1 MKMQHELTSSLPQR
15 FSITVDKKKEKCFFK
30 CILLIT
36 QLYNMAG
43 KNDLDFTYTT
53 IDKIFR
59 LSMGETGD
67 YSGAKYDGDFSMTL
81 EEAQKAK
88 HKFIADSLN
97 IREGSR
103 VLDMACGWG
112 PFSNYITKERGAT
125 SIGLTLSEGQAEAC
139 RQNGLNVLVQDCRYV
154 KPEDYGTF
162 DAITCIGGLEHFCS
176 VEEWQGGKQEEVYRN
191 FFNTLY
197 NLLPVGGRF
206 YMQTMTFSKNMIEWE
221 DFDINAKPGSAEHV
235 CALMVKQFPGSWLPY
250 GPEMVIRNAEPKFKL
265 ISQSSGRL
273 DYIETIGQWR
283 KKFRKFNLRKYLL
296 FASLIPKYITNKE
309 FRHQV
314 AIFRISPNRVCFEKE
329 IMDHYRLVF
338 EKV

>member
-1 MKMQHELTSSLPQR
+1 
-15 FSITVDKKKEKCFFK
+15 
-30 CILLIT
+30 
-36 QLYNMAG
+36 MAG
-43 KNDLDFTYTT
+43 QQDLDFTYTT

-59 LSMGETGD
+59 LSMGEAGD

-81 EEAQKAK
+81 EEAQRAK

-97 IREGSR
+97 ITKGSR

-112 PFSNYITKERGAT
+112 PFSNYIIKERGAT
-125 SIGLTLSEGQAEAC
+125 SIGLTLSKGQAEAC
-139 RQNGLNVLVQDCRYV
+139 KKNGMNVIVKDCRYV
-154 KPEDYGTF
+154 KPEDFGTF

-176 VEEWQGGKQEEVYRN
+176 VEEWQAGKQEQVYKD
-191 FFNTLY
+191 FFKTLY
-197 NLLPVGGRF
+197 DLLPVGGRF
-206 YMQTMTFSKNMIEWE
+206 YMQTMVFSKNMLPYEE
-221 DFDINAKPGSAEHV
+221 FDINAEEGSGPNV
-235 CALMVKQFPGSWLPY
+235 LALMVKQFPGSWLPY
-250 GPEMVIRNAEPKFKL
+250 GPEMVIRNAEPHFKL

-283 KKFRKFNLRKYLL
+283 KKFRKFNLKKYLL
-296 FASLIPKYITNKE
+296 YLSLVPKYLTSKE

-314 AIFRISPNRVCFEKE
+314 AIFRVSPNRVCFEKE

>member
-1 MKMQHELTSSLPQR
+1 
-15 FSITVDKKKEKCFFK
+15 
-30 CILLIT
+30 
-36 QLYNMAG
+36 MAN
-43 KNDLDFTYTT
+43 KQDLDFTYTT

-97 IREGSR
+97 IKEGSK
-103 VLDMACGWG
+103 VLDMACGWA
-112 PFSNYITKERGAT
+112 PFTNYIVKERGAK
-125 SIGLTLSEGQAEAC
+125 SIGLTLSEGQAKAC
-139 RQNGLNVLVQDCRYV
+139 QKNGFDVRVQDCRTV
-154 KPEDYGTF
+154 TPDDYGTF
-162 DAITCIGGLEHFCS
+162 DAVTCIGGLEHFCS
-176 VEEWQGGKQEEVYRN
+176 VEEYLAGKQEQVYKD
-191 FFNTLY
+191 FFDKLY
-197 NLLPVGGRF
+197 DLLPVGGRF
-206 YMQTMTFSKNMIEWE
+206 YMQTMTFSKNMVPFEEI
-221 DFDINAKPGSAEHV
+221 DVNAEPLSAAHV
-235 CALMVKQFPGSWLPY
+235 CALMVKEFPGSWLPY

-283 KKFRKFNLRKYLL
+283 KRFRKFNLKKYMLYLSLVPKYL
-296 FASLIPKYITNKE
+296 FDKE

-314 AIFRISPNRVCFEKE
+314 AVFKVSPNRVCFEKE